1 MLLSLAVERWMIHT
15 PTMLKHQTRLSL
27 QITSNH
33 RSQPTQL
40 RPVSSKP
47 ILKTD
52 SRMTSSAKERHHK
65 ILKEV
70 YQHKIRITQ
79 VIPDQILE
87 KQEKSNSNLETILLN
102 LIMTLMI
109 SMVSTKMPVDSID
122 TNKVVSKHR

>member
-1 MLLSLAVERWMIHT
+1 
-15 PTMLKHQTRLSL
+15 
-27 QITSNH
+27 
-33 RSQPTQL
+33 
-40 RPVSSKP
+40 
-47 ILKTD
+47 
-52 SRMTSSAKERHHK
+52 MTSSAKERHHK